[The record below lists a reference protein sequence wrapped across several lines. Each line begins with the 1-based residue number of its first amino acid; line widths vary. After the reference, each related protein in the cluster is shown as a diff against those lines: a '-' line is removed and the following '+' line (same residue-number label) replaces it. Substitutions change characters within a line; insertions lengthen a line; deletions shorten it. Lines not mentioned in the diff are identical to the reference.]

1 MQFSALIVGA
11 FAFSA
16 FAAPQ
21 STSTSPSTELA
32 VAVSSL
38 SSIGKPQVTPSAV
51 DISDPYPD
59 FTALIR
65 NVQVPGDGFAH
76 LADDGVFR
84 FYAPNGTVLHAIPFS
99 NAQIRSLLEIRPPVW
114 EPYRNELE
122 RIFENIDGNTVDAT
136 EHDVLLNPPVNL
148 KPAVF
153 GGPDHAMPELDA
165 KLEDLIKTKKIDAT
179 SVEQKHFAFAKSINI
194 GEDQTV
200 DPRFQTKVDLNM
212 KPGLWCLGQ
221 LCSSHEG
228 CRIMGCQACSY
239 VDAVLSKI
247 KVCF

>member
-1 MQFSALIVGA
+1 MQFFALVLGA
-11 FAFSA
+11 FALSA
-16 FAAPQ
+16 AAAPQ
-21 STSTSPSTELA
+21 SAPTSPSTESAIA
-32 VAVSSL
+32 VLSVSS
-38 SSIGKPQVTPSAV
+38 IANPQIPPQAV
-51 DISDPYPD
+51 DVNDPYPD
-59 FTALIR
+59 FTALIQ

-114 EPYRNELE
+114 EPYRDALE
-122 RIFENIDGNTVDAT
+122 QMFENIDGNTVDAT
-136 EHDVLLNPPVNL
+136 EHDVLLDPPVNL

-153 GGPDHAMPELDA
+153 GGPDHVMPEVDA
-165 KLEDLIKTKKIDAT
+165 KLEDLIKNKKIDAT

-228 CRIMGCQACSY
+228 CRIMGCRACTY
-239 VDAVLSKI
+239 ADAVLVKV
-247 KVCF
+247 KVCV